1 MIELDD
7 LHYRYPDGTFA
18 LKGITMT
25 IPDGIFLLLCGPNGS
40 GKTTL
45 IRHFNGLLQP
55 SSGSIAIDGMN
66 PVRAERQVRR
76 RVGMVFQDAD
86 SQILGET
93 VREDIAFGP
102 ENLGL
107 APAEV
112 QDRVNAVLDLV
123 ELGHLADKPCHLLS
137 GGEKRRVAIAGVLA
151 MNPAILVFDEP
162 FANLDY
168 RGIRHTLQ
176 QLVALHQSG
185 HTIIVTTH
193 DVEKVLA
200 HVSHIAILHQGK
212 LKAFDTPHSI
222 VPQLSRYEIRPPCST
237 LLGTEVL
244 SWLSD

>member
-66 PVRAERQVRR
+66 PVRAERQVRQ

-176 QLVALHQSG
+176 QLVALHQNG

-200 HVSHIAILHQGK
+200 HVSHIAILHQGE